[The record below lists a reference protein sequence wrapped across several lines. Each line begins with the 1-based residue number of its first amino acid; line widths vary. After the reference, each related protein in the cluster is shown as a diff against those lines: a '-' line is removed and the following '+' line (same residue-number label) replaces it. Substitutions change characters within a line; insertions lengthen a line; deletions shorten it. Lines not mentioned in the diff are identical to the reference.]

1 MTLVTG
7 TVVAQGVVFVMT
19 MILTRVYSA
28 QDYGQFTQYASVVAI
43 IASVAA
49 LRYDMTIMLPRQR
62 SWALA
67 CARLGMVC
75 VTVTCL
81 LAMVVSFPLRPW
93 VSAHWG
99 PGVAAWLPMVGATAF
114 LLASLQLL
122 QYWYNRESD
131 YKTISV
137 NRVEQQIGQTVGQLV
152 LGAVGMVSVGGL
164 ILGQTVGQLWAFF
177 NLGHKARPLRA
188 PLPAGSP
195 SLWHV
200 ARRYKRMPLL
210 NGPNVLVDAL
220 RLNGVNLLIGAWSVE
235 ALGQF
240 NLAWRVLEVPL
251 ALVNGAVSQVFFHK
265 LSTLE
270 PGQMRPLVRLVIK
283 RILVLALA
291 PFAALYLVSPW
302 LFPLLFGAQWSDS
315 GYFARA
321 LTPWLFLTLVTSPLS
336 NLFVVAERQDW
347 MLGFAVVYAA
357 APLAWLYWSPL
368 ELLPTTYV
376 LGAIQAILLMGMI
389 FMADRAAAH
398 FDTPTCSVS
407 DGHLQEEA

>member
-19 MILTRVYSA
+19 MILTRVYST

-62 SWALA
+62 PWALA

-81 LAMVVSFPLRPW
+81 LATLASFPLRPW
-93 VSAHWG
+93 VFAHWG

-122 QYWYNRESD
+122 QYWYNRQSD
-131 YKTISV
+131 YRTISV

-152 LGAVGMVSVGGL
+152 LGVVGMVSVGGL

-177 NLGHKARPLRA
+177 NLGYKARPLRA

-240 NLAWRVLEVPL
+240 NLAWRILEVPL
-251 ALVNGAVSQVFFHK
+251 ALINGAVSQVFFHK

-291 PFAALYLVSPW
+291 PFAALYLISPW
-302 LFPLLFGAQWSDS
+302 LFPLLFGAQWSDA

-321 LTPWLFLTLVTSPLS
+321 LIPWLFLTLVTSPLS

-376 LGAIQAILLMGMI
+376 LGAIMGGLLI
-389 FMADRAAAH
+389 IQTVLADYASAH
-398 FDTPTCSVS
+398 YDRGGRKLAQTGS
-407 DGHLQEEA
+407 EAD

>member
-19 MILTRVYSA
+19 MILTRVYST

-131 YKTISV
+131 YRTISV

-152 LGAVGMVSVGGL
+152 LGVVGMASVGGL

-177 NLGHKARPLRA
+177 NLGYKARPLRA

-302 LFPLLFGAQWSDS
+302 LFPLLFGAQWSDA

-321 LTPWLFLTLVTSPLS
+321 LIPWLFLTLVTSPLS

-376 LGAIQAILLMGMI
+376 LGAIMGGLLI
-389 FMADRAAAH
+389 IQTVLADYASAH
-398 FDTPTCSVS
+398 YDRGGRKPAQTGS
-407 DGHLQEEA
+407 EAD

>member
-7 TVVAQGVVFVMT
+7 TVVSQGVVFLMT
-19 MILTRVYSA
+19 MILTRVYST
-28 QDYGQFTQYASVVAI
+28 QDYGEFTQYASVVAI

-49 LRYDMTIMLPRQR
+49 LRYDMTIMLPGERP
-62 SWALA
+62 WALA

-81 LAMVVSFPLRPW
+81 LATIASFPLRPW

-99 PGVAAWLPMVGATAF
+99 RGVATWLPMVGATAF

-122 QYWYNRESD
+122 QYWYNRESY

-152 LGAVGMVSVGGL
+152 LGVGGMVSVGGL

-177 NLGHKARPLRA
+177 NLGHRARPLRG
-188 PLPAGSP
+188 PLPADAP
-195 SLWHV
+195 PLWQV

-220 RLNGVNLLIGAWSVE
+220 RLNGVSLLIGAWSVE

-240 NLAWRVLEVPL
+240 NLAWRILEVPL
-251 ALVNGAVSQVFFHK
+251 ALINGAVSQVFFHK

-376 LGAIQAILLMGMI
+376 LGAIMGGLLVLQTVL
-389 FMADRAAAH
+389 ADCAAAH
-398 FDTPTCSVS
+398 YDRGGRKPVQT
-407 DGHLQEEA
+407 DAEAD

>member
-19 MILTRVYSA
+19 MILTRVYST

-62 SWALA
+62 PWALA

-81 LAMVVSFPLRPW
+81 LATLASFPLRPW
-93 VSAHWG
+93 VFAHWG

-131 YKTISV
+131 YRTISV

-152 LGAVGMVSVGGL
+152 LGVVGMVSVGGL

-177 NLGHKARPLRA
+177 NLGYKARPLRA

-240 NLAWRVLEVPL
+240 NLAWRILEVPL

-291 PFAALYLVSPW
+291 PFAALYLISPW
-302 LFPLLFGAQWSDS
+302 LFPLLFGAQWSDA

-321 LTPWLFLTLVTSPLS
+321 LIPWLFLTLVTSPLS

-376 LGAIQAILLMGMI
+376 LGAIMGGLLI
-389 FMADRAAAH
+389 IQTVLADYASAH
-398 FDTPTCSVS
+398 YDRGGRGLAQTGS
-407 DGHLQEEA
+407 EAD

>member
-19 MILTRVYSA
+19 MILTRVYST

-62 SWALA
+62 PWALA

-81 LAMVVSFPLRPW
+81 LATLASFPLRPW

-131 YKTISV
+131 YRTISV

-152 LGAVGMVSVGGL
+152 LGVVGMASVGGL

-177 NLGHKARPLRA
+177 NLGYKARPLRA

-240 NLAWRVLEVPL
+240 NLAWRILEVPL
-251 ALVNGAVSQVFFHK
+251 ALINGAVSQVFFHK

-302 LFPLLFGAQWSDS
+302 LFPLLFGAQ
-315 GYFARA
+315 
-321 LTPWLFLTLVTSPLS
+321 
-336 NLFVVAERQDW
+336 
-347 MLGFAVVYAA
+347 
-357 APLAWLYWSPL
+357 
-368 ELLPTTYV
+368 
-376 LGAIQAILLMGMI
+376 
-389 FMADRAAAH
+389 
-398 FDTPTCSVS
+398 
-407 DGHLQEEA
+407 

>member
-7 TVVAQGVVFVMT
+7 TVVSQGVVFLMT
-19 MILTRVYSA
+19 MILTRVYST
-28 QDYGQFTQYASVVAI
+28 QDYGEFTQYASVVAI

-49 LRYDMTIMLPRQR
+49 LRYDMTIMLPRER
-62 SWALA
+62 PWALA

-81 LAMVVSFPLRPW
+81 LATVASFPLRPW

-99 PGVAAWLPMVGATAF
+99 RGVAAWLPMVGATAF

-152 LGAVGMVSVGGL
+152 LGVAGMVSVGGL

-177 NLGHKARPLRA
+177 NLGHKARPLRG
-188 PLPAGSP
+188 PLPADAP
-195 SLWHV
+195 PLWQV
-200 ARRYKRMPLL
+200 ARRYRRMPLL

-220 RLNGVNLLIGAWSVE
+220 RLNGVSLLIGAWSVE

-240 NLAWRVLEVPL
+240 NLAWRILEVPL
-251 ALVNGAVSQVFFHK
+251 ALINGAVSQVFFHK

-347 MLGFAVVYAA
+347 MLGFAIVYAA
-357 APLAWLYWSPL
+357 APLAWLYWSPR

-376 LGAIQAILLMGMI
+376 LGAIMGGLLVLQTVL
-389 FMADRAAAH
+389 ADCAAARY
-398 FDTPTCSVS
+398 DRGGRKPVRT
-407 DGHLQEEA
+407 DAEAD

>member
-291 PFAALYLVSPW
+291 PFTALYLVSPW

>member
-131 YKTISV
+131 YRTISV

-152 LGAVGMVSVGGL
+152 LGVVGMVSVGGL

-177 NLGHKARPLRA
+177 NLGYKARPLRA

-240 NLAWRVLEVPL
+240 NLAWRILEVPL
-251 ALVNGAVSQVFFHK
+251 ALINGAVSQVFFHK

-291 PFAALYLVSPW
+291 PFAALYLISPW
-302 LFPLLFGAQWSDS
+302 LFPLLFGAQWSDA

-321 LTPWLFLTLVTSPLS
+321 LIPWLFLTLVTSPLS

-376 LGAIQAILLMGMI
+376 LGAIMGGLLI
-389 FMADRAAAH
+389 IQTVLADYASAH
-398 FDTPTCSVS
+398 YDRGGRGLAQTGS
-407 DGHLQEEA
+407 EAD